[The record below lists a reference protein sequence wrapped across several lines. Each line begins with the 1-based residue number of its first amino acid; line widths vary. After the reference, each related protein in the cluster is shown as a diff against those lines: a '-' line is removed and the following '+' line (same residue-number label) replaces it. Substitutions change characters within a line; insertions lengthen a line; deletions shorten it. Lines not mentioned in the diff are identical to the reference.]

1 MFMQGIILAL
11 VTAVTVEALVEYC
24 RTAAKTV
31 RGGGWLS
38 ALLQGAAVV
47 LSVGICLLSGA
58 DIYGALGI
66 AFRWPPVGSVL
77 TGIFAAR
84 GANYVSDFVGQMR
97 GILGK

>member
-1 MFMQGIILAL
+1 MFMQGIVLAL

-24 RTAAKTV
+24 RTAAKTA

-38 ALLQGAAVV
+38 ALLQGSAVV
-47 LSVGICLLSGA
+47 LSVGICLLCGA

-66 AFRWPPVGSVL
+66 TFAWLPAGSVL

-84 GANYVSDFVGQMR
+84 GANFVSDFAGQLR
-97 GILGK
+97 NVLGK